1 MRLKLLIIASLL
13 AAIVGSGASIAIV
26 LGIFAS
32 LKSLTSPTL
41 ALATLILPI
50 AAIVWASIFVYRHTA
65 RRRKTQAFLT
75 ALLSLI
81 LTFAAF
87 ALAVLLTSKP
97 SRIQPEPTSNP
108 RKLS

>member
-26 LGIFAS
+26 LSIFAS
-32 LKSLTSPTL
+32 LKPLTSPTL

-65 RRRKTQAFLT
+65 RRRKTQAVLT

-81 LTFAAF
+81 LTFASF
-87 ALAVLLTSKP
+87 ALAVLLTAKP
-97 SRIQPEPTSNP
+97 SHIQPEPISKP
-108 RKLS
+108 RNVG